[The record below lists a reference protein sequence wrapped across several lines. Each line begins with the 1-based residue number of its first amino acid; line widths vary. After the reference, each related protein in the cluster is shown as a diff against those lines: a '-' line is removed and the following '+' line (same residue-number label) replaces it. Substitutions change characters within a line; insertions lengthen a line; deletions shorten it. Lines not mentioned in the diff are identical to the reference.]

1 MLCEKDIAEVF
12 LRNVFSSLVKPL
24 LLTMAA
30 NNRRGSTQQPEF
42 SPRLLRNKQDQSVK
56 AGFGAIMVFE
66 DNFRD
71 VGSDDNDPMMAGLLF
86 HYDKDANIGTVF
98 ELASREVK

>member
-1 MLCEKDIAEVF
+1 
-12 LRNVFSSLVKPL
+12 
-24 LLTMAA
+24 MAA
-30 NNRRGSTQQPEF
+30 SNRRGSTQQPEF

-66 DNFRD
+66 DTVKDDGVD
-71 VGSDDNDPMMAGLLF
+71 VDDPMMAGLLF